1 MAYSFYNQNMSTLSN
16 VLVIHAALDKGE
28 TADTT
33 ALDKGETV
41 DTTADTTGITTNTTA
56 DTTALDKG
64 ETVDTT
70 ADTTGITTNTTAD
83 TTGITTNTTAETTAD
98 TTAFTIPREVM
109 ARIMKT
115 SYGKFVVT
123 NSIPCLR
130 VVLADGTISS
140 AKVSSDGVVTLTAPA
155 TGKLIIDG
163 TLDIECNY

>member
-1 MAYSFYNQNMSTLSN
+1 MAYSFRNQNMSTLSN
-16 VLVIHAALDKGE
+16 ILIIHAALDKGE
-28 TADTT
+28 TGDTI
-33 ALDKGETV
+33 APDKGETS
-41 DTTADTTGITTNTTA
+41 DTTSLDNSETADTIAPDKGETADITAETTA
-56 DTTALDKG
+56 DTTA
-64 ETVDTT
+64 ETTT
-70 ADTTGITTNTTAD
+70 D
-83 TTGITTNTTAETTAD
+83 TTAD

-109 ARIMKT
+109 ARVLKT

>member
-16 VLVIHAALDKGE
+16 ILIIHAALDKGEISDTTALDKGE

-33 ALDKGETV
+33 D
-41 DTTADTTGITTNTTA
+41 TA

-64 ETVDTT
+64 KT
-70 ADTTGITTNTTAD
+70 ADTTD
-83 TTGITTNTTAETTAD
+83 TTDTTAD

-109 ARIMKT
+109 SRVMKT
-115 SYGKFVVT
+115 EYGKFVVT

-130 VVLADGTISS
+130 VVLEDGTISS

>member
-1 MAYSFYNQNMSTLSN
+1 MAYSFHNQNMSILSN
-16 VLVIHAALDKGE
+16 ILIIHATIDKGE

-33 ALDKGETV
+33 AETI
-41 DTTADTTGITTNTTA
+41 AGITT
-56 DTTALDKG
+56 
-64 ETVDTT
+64 
-70 ADTTGITTNTTAD
+70 
-83 TTGITTNTTAETTAD
+83 AESTAD
-98 TTAFTIPREVM
+98 TTAFIIPRELM

>member
-33 ALDKGETV
+33 A
-41 DTTADTTGITTNTTA
+41 
-56 DTTALDKG
+56 
-64 ETVDTT
+64 
-70 ADTTGITTNTTAD
+70 
-83 TTGITTNTTAETTAD
+83 
-98 TTAFTIPREVM
+98 FTIPREVM
-109 ARIMKT
+109 GRVMKT

-130 VVLADGTISS
+130 VVLEDGTISS

-155 TGKLIIDG
+155 KGKLIIDG

>member
-1 MAYSFYNQNMSTLSN
+1 MAYSFNNQNMSTLSN
-16 VLVIHAALDKGE
+16 ILIIHAALDKGE
-28 TADTT
+28 TA
-33 ALDKGETV
+33 E
-41 DTTADTTGITTNTTA
+41 
-56 DTTALDKG
+56 
-64 ETVDTT
+64 
-70 ADTTGITTNTTAD
+70 
-83 TTGITTNTTAETTAD
+83 TTAETTA
-98 TTAFTIPREVM
+98 FTIPCEVM
-109 ARIMKT
+109 ARVMKT

>member
-1 MAYSFYNQNMSTLSN
+1 MAYSFKNQNMSTLSN
-16 VLVIHAALDKGE
+16 ILVIHAAIDKGE

-33 ALDKGETV
+33 
-41 DTTADTTGITTNTTA
+41 DTTY
-56 DTTALDKG
+56 
-64 ETVDTT
+64 
-70 ADTTGITTNTTAD
+70 
-83 TTGITTNTTAETTAD
+83 

-115 SYGKFVVT
+115 DYGKFVVT

-130 VVLADGTISS
+130 VVLEDGTISS
-140 AKVSSDGVVTLTAPA
+140 AKVASDGVVTLTAPA

>member
-16 VLVIHAALDKGE
+16 ILIIHAALDKGE

-33 ALDKGETV
+33 ALDKGET
-41 DTTADTTGITTNTTA
+41 A

-64 ETVDTT
+64 ETADITTDTT
-70 ADTTGITTNTTAD
+70 AE
-83 TTGITTNTTAETTAD
+83 TTAETTAD

-109 ARIMKT
+109 SRVMKT
-115 SYGKFVVT
+115 DYGKFVVT

-140 AKVSSDGVVTLTAPA
+140 AKVTSDGVVTLTAPA
-155 TGKLIIDG
+155 KGKLIIDG

>member
-1 MAYSFYNQNMSTLSN
+1 MAYSFQNQNMSTLSN
-16 VLVIHAALDKGE
+16 ILIIHAALDKGETANTTALDKGE

-33 ALDKGETV
+33 A
-41 DTTADTTGITTNTTA
+41 DTT
-56 DTTALDKG
+56 
-64 ETVDTT
+64 
-70 ADTTGITTNTTAD
+70 
-83 TTGITTNTTAETTAD
+83 D

-109 ARIMKT
+109 DRVMKT

-140 AKVSSDGVVTLTAPA
+140 AKVTSDGVVTLTTPA
-155 TGKLIIDG
+155 KGKFIIDG

>member
-16 VLVIHAALDKGE
+16 ILVIHAVLDKGEAADTNILDKGEIADTIALDKGEISDTTALDKGE

-33 ALDKGETV
+33 ALDKGET
-41 DTTADTTGITTNTTA
+41 ADTT
-56 DTTALDKG
+56 D
-64 ETVDTT
+64 
-70 ADTTGITTNTTAD
+70 
-83 TTGITTNTTAETTAD
+83 TTAETTAD

-109 ARIMKT
+109 SRVMKT

-140 AKVSSDGVVTLTAPA
+140 AKVNSDGAVTLTAPA

>member
-16 VLVIHAALDKGE
+16 ILVIHAALDKGE
-28 TADTT
+28 AADTNILDKGETANTT
-33 ALDKGETV
+33 ALDKGEIT
-41 DTTADTTGITTNTTA
+41 DITAD
-56 DTTALDKG
+56 
-64 ETVDTT
+64 
-70 ADTTGITTNTTAD
+70 
-83 TTGITTNTTAETTAD
+83 TTAETTAD

-109 ARIMKT
+109 ARVMKT

>member
-1 MAYSFYNQNMSTLSN
+1 MAYSFQNPFMSTLSN
-16 VLVIHAALDKGE
+16 ILIIHAALDKGE

-33 ALDKGETV
+33 ALDEGET
-41 DTTADTTGITTNTTA
+41 ADSIA
-56 DTTALDKG
+56 PDKG
-64 ETVDTT
+64 ETSDTT
-70 ADTTGITTNTTAD
+70 AETTVE
-83 TTGITTNTTAETTAD
+83 TTAETTAD
-98 TTAFTIPREVM
+98 TTAFTIPRGVM
-109 ARIMKT
+109 SRVMKT
-115 SYGKFVVT
+115 DYGKFVVT

>member
-16 VLVIHAALDKGE
+16 ILIIHAALDKGE

-33 ALDKGETV
+33 ALDKGET
-41 DTTADTTGITTNTTA
+41 ANTTVLDKDETA
-56 DTTALDKG
+56 ETTTLDKG
-64 ETVDTT
+64 ETADTTDTT
-70 ADTTGITTNTTAD
+70 AE
-83 TTGITTNTTAETTAD
+83 TTAETTAD

-109 ARIMKT
+109 TRVMKT

-130 VVLADGTISS
+130 VVLEDGTISS